1 MCGINGFFQFDRQR
15 DKEELSRIVHKMNE
29 QIVHRGPNHEGLFAN
44 DSVALGMRRLSII
57 DLEGGNQPIWNETR
71 DKLIIFNG
79 EIYNYE
85 EIKSDLICK
94 GHIFE
99 TQSDTEVVLHG
110 FEAYGINIL
119 DKIEGMFA
127 LAIYDTNEEQLFLAR
142 DRAGE
147 KPLYYYS
154 KNGFF
159 MFGSEMKSLLATEL
173 VDKEIDDD
181 ALSIY
186 FQLTYI
192 PAPYTIFKDVYKLMP
207 GSWLKIN
214 RNKQFE
220 SGKYWELSDIEKLEP
235 LEDYETC
242 KKQLRETLFHSVE
255 ERMKSDVPI
264 GAFLSGGFDSSII
277 VGIMSS
283 ISSNPINTFTIGFN
297 DKKFDES
304 KLAGLVAERNH
315 TNHKLL
321 KLDWDHVAGNINGLI
336 QNIDEPFADSSLIA
350 TYAVSRIA
358 KEYVTVILTGDAGDE
373 LFGGYNKYLGSYYG
387 NMYRRIP
394 APIRNGVVSPIVGC
408 LPKRS
413 TLFRKANKVIQT
425 AEMNNYDRILNLTS
439 LGFKQHEITK
449 LIPGNT
455 PNSLGFIRREY
466 LECHNMDEQTRAQYV
481 DFCTVLEGDMLAK
494 VDRASMFASVET
506 RVPMLSR
513 NVIETAFR
521 IPSKYKID
529 KKRTKII
536 LKDTFKDLLPDELYR
551 APKHGFSVPIAYWLE
566 TVFKEDLYRYADKE
580 FVDDQGIFDSE
591 YIRSV
596 IDAHMN
602 HRENRFS
609 ELWAYYVFQNWYER
623 VLRK

>member
-358 KEYVTVILTGDAGDE
+358 KEYVT
-373 LFGGYNKYLGSYYG
+373 
-387 NMYRRIP
+387 
-394 APIRNGVVSPIVGC
+394 
-408 LPKRS
+408 
-413 TLFRKANKVIQT
+413 
-425 AEMNNYDRILNLTS
+425 
-439 LGFKQHEITK
+439 
-449 LIPGNT
+449 
-455 PNSLGFIRREY
+455 
-466 LECHNMDEQTRAQYV
+466 TR
-481 DFCTVLEGDMLAK
+481 
-494 VDRASMFASVET
+494 
-506 RVPMLSR
+506 
-513 NVIETAFR
+513 
-521 IPSKYKID
+521 
-529 KKRTKII
+529 
-536 LKDTFKDLLPDELYR
+536 
-551 APKHGFSVPIAYWLE
+551 
-566 TVFKEDLYRYADKE
+566 TVFTTHTPVPAA
-580 FVDDQGIFDSE
+580 Q
-591 YIRSV
+591 
-596 IDAHMN
+596 
-602 HRENRFS
+602 
-609 ELWAYYVFQNWYER
+609 
-623 VLRK
+623 